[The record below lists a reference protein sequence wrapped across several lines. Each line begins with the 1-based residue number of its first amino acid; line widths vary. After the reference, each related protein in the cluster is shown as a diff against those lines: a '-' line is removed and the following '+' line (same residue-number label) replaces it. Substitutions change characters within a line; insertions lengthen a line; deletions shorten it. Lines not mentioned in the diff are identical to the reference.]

1 MKLWKILLATMIA
14 LVLVCAVA
22 MAEDKTEE
30 VCPHIPSDW
39 VVKSYPTCTEGSVD
53 VKYYCTR
60 EGCEWSKIVWQTR
73 VNDNALGH
81 NWTVTTTADTKA
93 ATCTEE
99 GCKVVKC
106 LRCEEVEKRVI
117 EKLDHAKK
125 LVPGLCIAPTC
136 QKEGVNYYQC
146 DYGCNTEWTETVKK
160 IPCNMQ
166 YVEGKAPNCK
176 EDGYTEHMKCSM
188 CKATIGYTVLPKTAA
203 HTSANKVE
211 ANSVAATCY
220 TDGVDYFY
228 CSTCGAEYTK
238 VVKATGEHNVTKKA
252 AKAPTCTEDGY
263 TEYWAC
269 TTKGCTYT
277 SGKVIVPASGTA
289 HDWAAYGGKKA
300 ATCTEGGWEKTEK
313 CKACGAVNYIGKT
326 EKLGHDFAIMVN
338 NDPSTCTKKG
348 YEIKQCVRC
357 TETKTYDLAVL
368 PHNYVEAGWVVRLQP
383 NCESDGQAYRVCTW
397 CGGAEQTKV
406 VPALGHKMAT
416 KPAVVIAPTC
426 TKAGEGWYQ
435 CERCSL
441 RETTVIKATNHPN
454 KKDIVV
460 AEATCTLPGMKHV
473 WCPDCEKYIESNII
487 IPATEHKG
495 AKITVTKAA
504 TCTAEGE
511 RVVECPACGKK
522 TEKIAKLA
530 HKYEWVT
537 ITPASPAG
545 NGRDEYK
552 CACGDVK
559 EVKTVKYTKWYYNNT
574 ITSFGPTTREL
585 VGGNDWYR
593 VTPVDLT
600 VDGVYTYD
608 LIASNKYVVGK
619 VTITVNA
626 GALTVSYKTNY
637 DVDVKDEALLIYA
650 SKADLAT
657 GTAVTAPVGAAI
669 NAAETF
675 GADSKVLVSL
685 ILTGDYDA
693 AGKGLVD
700 ASAAAGMI
708 ANID

>member
-22 MAEDKTEE
+22 MAEDAKPCANGCTPSEYKSVAAPTCEVGQKYEQYMCSVASCPNSKVVLNTAYGQPLGHAWTEKASKD
-30 VCPHIPSDW
+30 VA
-39 VVKSYPTCTEGSVD
+39 PTCTEAGA
-53 VKYYCTR
+53 KYYFCGR
-60 EGCEWSKIVWQTR
+60 GCGAEKYEPVK
-73 VNDNALGH
+73 ALG
-81 NWTVTTTADTKA
+81 
-93 ATCTEE
+93 
-99 GCKVVKC
+99 
-106 LRCEEVEKRVI
+106 
-117 EKLDHAKK
+117 HAKK
-125 LVPGLCIAPTC
+125 LVAELSIAPTC

-146 DYGCNTEWTETVKK
+146 NNGCNYEWTETVKK
-160 IPCNMQ
+160 IDCNMQ
-166 YVEGKAPNCK
+166 YVAGKPANCK
-176 EDGYTEHMKCSM
+176 EEGYTEHMKCTM
-188 CKATIGYTVLPKTAA
+188 CKATIAYTVLPKTA
-203 HTSANKVE
+203 HTGESKVA
-211 ANSVAATCY
+211 ANSVAPTC
-220 TDGVDYFY
+220 TKDGVDYFICY
-228 CSTCGAEYTK
+228 TCGAEYTK
-238 VVKATGEHNVTKKA
+238 VVKATGAHTWTAKAGKA
-252 AKAPTCTEDGY
+252 ATCTEDGY
-263 TEYWAC
+263 TAYEQCSVCKAEY
-269 TTKGCTYT
+269 
-277 SGKVIVPASGTA
+277 GKVVIPASGTA
-289 HDWAAYGGKKA
+289 HDWATYGGKKA

-313 CKACGAVNYIGKT
+313 CKVCGVVNYIGKT
-326 EKLGHDFAIMVN
+326 EKLGHDYTIIVDSKLPTCEAKGWNQMMCHRCSATTKVDIPMNEHVYTEQSWGVVLQ
-338 NDPSTCTKKG
+338 PTCTSEGRAERTCRMCGKAPQIKAVPAKG
-348 YEIKQCVRC
+348 HTMLAPEWVKAPTC
-357 TETKTYDLAVL
+357 TT
-368 PHNYVEAGWVVRLQP
+368 AGEGIRKCANNCGLLESVVI
-383 NCESDGQAYRVCTW
+383 D
-397 CGGAEQTKV
+397 
-406 VPALGHKMAT
+406 ALGHKT
-416 KPAVVIAPTC
+416 WDEVVAEPTC
-426 TKAGEGWYQ
+426 T
-435 CERCSL
+435 L
-441 RETTVIKATNHPN
+441 V
-454 KKDIVV
+454 
-460 AEATCTLPGMKHV
+460 GMKHV
-473 WCPDCEKYIESNII
+473 WCDREQKILEKNVV
-487 IPATEHKG
+487 IPALGHKG
-495 AKITVTKAA
+495 KVIKEVAP
-504 TCTAEGE
+504 TCTTEGSKTT
-511 RVVECPACGKK
+511 ECTRCKQTV

-559 EVKTVKYTKWYYNNT
+559 ETKTVKYTKWYYNNT

-608 LIASNKYVVGK
+608 LIASNKYIVGK
-619 VTITVNA
+619 VTIAVNA

-675 GADSKVLVSL
+675 GADTKVLVSL